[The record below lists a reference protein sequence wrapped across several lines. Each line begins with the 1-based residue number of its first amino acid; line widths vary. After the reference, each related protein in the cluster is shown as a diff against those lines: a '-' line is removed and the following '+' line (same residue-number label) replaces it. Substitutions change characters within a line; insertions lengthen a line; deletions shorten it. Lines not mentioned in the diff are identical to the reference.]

1 MPKLL
6 DLDSYKKRYC
16 KHVIEEMGVLQTL
29 YDNGK
34 ISKLEFRN
42 ILGNESDSNS
52 TLIKAI
58 NRFNEK
64 LFDEYDIQL
73 KFSRTIERYIVE
85 QGDENISSALNSL
98 QNMAI
103 SGYSLEIFKSDK
115 LRTGIIQFDK
125 EDKLVGKKYFK
136 YVLEAI
142 LNRKQIQ
149 FMYKDFYGEESEIN
163 LEPYL
168 LKEYNYRWYI
178 FGVVNKHDVLKKRL
192 YSLER
197 IMSDITLGK
206 KFKVDKSIK
215 LNKVFEDTIGVRLSE
230 GEDDIEKKKI
240 IFEIDNEM
248 SSLAKNLVIHES
260 QEILSENEQSTRFSI
275 YVRDNY
281 ELYNAFMQYL
291 PFIQIIE
298 PPDVISRFTQI
309 LNKALSKSQNKAHN

>member
-34 ISKLEFRN
+34 ISKSEFKN

-64 LFDEYDIQL
+64 LSDEYDIQL
-73 KFSRTIERYIVE
+73 KFSRTIEKYIVE
-85 QGDENISSALNSL
+85 QGDSNISSALNSL

-136 YVLEAI
+136 YVLDAI

-215 LNKVFEDTIGVRLSE
+215 LNKIFEDTIGVRLSE

-260 QEILSENEQSTRFSI
+260 QEILSENEQSTRFRI

-281 ELYNAFMQYL
+281 ELYTAFMQYL
-291 PFIQIIE
+291 PFIKIIE
-298 PPDVISRFTQI
+298 PLDVINRFTQI
-309 LNKALSKSQNKAHN
+309 LNKALIKAQNINN